1 MGPSRALKMGVL
13 VLLAVNTVSFA
24 AKAVSIE
31 KLRIRNQIVGWVEE
45 NKSYKSFNPEK
56 LFEIINGGAPEY
68 IDNGMQKGFYQR
80 LRNLD
85 SAAIEL
91 FAEDFGSD
99 ENARKML
106 AAKRSNFSN
115 GQSAENVDTASII
128 IHEVVGGFWVCGI
141 VGSYYF
147 ELTLM
152 GIKDREKAQK
162 EINKYF
168 DNFRKTSENKKKR
181 GS

>member
-31 KLRIRNQIVGWVEE
+31 KLRIRNQIAGWVEE

-56 LFEIINGGAPEY
+56 LFEIIDGGAPEY

-115 GQSAENVDTASII
+115 PKPAGNADTLSLF
-128 IHEVVGGFWVCGI
+128 IHEVIGGFWVCGI
-141 VGSYYF
+141 AGPCYF

-152 GIKDREKAQK
+152 GIKDKEKAQT

-168 DNFRKTSENKKKR
+168 DYFQKTLEIKNRKK
-181 GS
+181 